1 MATNVIEFGPQR
13 CHRRSLDDL
22 IIELNFCPFDLV
34 PGANGRVLMWW
45 PEEKTWI
52 AAFHSLQAAHDFI
65 IGHPVDT
72 RRKPGWD
79 RSDTSIDLKSALYKY
94 REKNG
99 KFPQFEF
106 SESSNVFDLYMP
118 LGLGPEA
125 LSRLI
130 YHDAY
135 AVFPWVD
142 QDLIDEW
149 CPLIAQVLSGGG
161 WGLEPELVAR
171 IAPVMTEILLRTTKH
186 QIELANA
193 TEPADTTT

>member
-1 MATNVIEFGPQR
+1 MNNRQDAVFNVLR
-13 CHRRSLDDL
+13 Y
-22 IIELNFCPFDLV
+22 CPFDLTS
-34 PGANGRVLMWW
+34 GANGRVLMWW
-45 PEEKTWI
+45 REEKTWI
-52 AAFHSLQAAHDFI
+52 ASFPSLQAAHDFI
-65 IGHPVDT
+65 IGLEEGWP
-72 RRKPGWD
+72 RNPGWD
-79 RSDTSIDLKSALYKY
+79 RSDTSIDLKPALYEY

-130 YHDAY
+130 YYEAY
-135 AVFPWVD
+135 VNWVDVD
-142 QDLIDEW
+142 QDLIDVW

-171 IAPVMTEILLRTTKH
+171 VAPVMTEILLRTKKH
-186 QIELANA
+186 QVELERALKQRLRDEGFNRRQ
-193 TEPADTTT
+193 TT